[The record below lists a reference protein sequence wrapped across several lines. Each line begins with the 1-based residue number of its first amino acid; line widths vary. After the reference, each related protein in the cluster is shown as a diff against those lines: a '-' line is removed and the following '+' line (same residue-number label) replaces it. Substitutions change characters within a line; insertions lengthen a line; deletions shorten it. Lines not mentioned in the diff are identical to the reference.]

1 MRKAKK
7 INYDGNIKKIY
18 HIADIH
24 IRNLKRHTE
33 YREVFERLYQYI
45 SDTKTED
52 SIIVLAGDIVHAK
65 TDMTPEVVEMTQTF
79 LKRLSD
85 MLPTILIPGNHDA
98 NLNNQSRLDALSPIV
113 NALSHPNLHYLKD
126 SGVWKMGGISFS
138 HSSIFSETKGIIPAS
153 EVRGDYK
160 IALYHAPVDKVKTE
174 HGFQIEN
181 KNVNVE
187 SFDGYDLVLLGDI
200 HVPNQSLNSEGTIKY
215 CGSTIMQNHSEAKYP
230 EHGILVWDVESK
242 KSEFVPI
249 HNDYGYVTIDVED
262 GKVVGNPNIPNKPR
276 MRVRVKD
283 TTQSELKKV
292 LAKIRVG
299 RKVQEVSIQ
308 KVITDKKDYSG
319 GSHIILQNVR
329 DVGFQNKLIED
340 FLSDRY
346 VIGDEQLDVIRNIN
360 NEINQKLG
368 TSVGMKNIIWKPKT
382 FEFSNMF
389 SYGPNN
395 AIDFSQMKGAYG
407 IFAPNASGKSSLW
420 DALSF
425 CIYDKCSRTSKA
437 IDVLNYSKSQFDCK
451 FNFEIEGVDYF
462 IERIAKKSPK
472 RGTVKVDVNF
482 YRINEDGSTES
493 LNGEE
498 RRDTNSMIRQYVG
511 SYDDFIL
518 TAMSNQS
525 NSGGFI
531 EKSQKERKELLAQ
544 FLDMDVFEQLY
555 QVANEEIKELSAL
568 LKDYKNQNFTEK
580 LSEAEES
587 LIENKK
593 KVGETQTLL
602 DEYTQRRVKVG
613 YRIENLLSELISVDS
628 TVINTDNLLKIKEN
642 LQSELV
648 SKETECN
655 GYQQSLDDLNSKLKE
670 AQSKFDRYDL
680 VDLKENHLKYE
691 MYVGQLQTIQIEVDE
706 LDREIEHKKK
716 HLDGIGSLTFDDGC
730 EHCVKNK
737 NTPFAQQAQS
747 LEKEIRELALIRIT
761 RSGEYDNASMG
772 KAKHDVNDILLE
784 VQKLKVEIDGYKDKI
799 EKLELQ
805 NKSCNLELSE
815 LKNKI
820 EKVEGD
826 IKKSIEQKESVEHN
840 TKIQKEID
848 KYKENLKEIEDL
860 VYETNDTLI
869 DVSGEAKIAEN
880 TIKTINESITKL
892 ANMETKYEG
901 YEYYLQCVKRDGI
914 PYELISDILPKLEVE
929 INNIL
934 QPLVD
939 FQILLNTDG
948 KNINSYIAYG
958 DEEFWPLELTSGME
972 KFISSV
978 AIRTALINVSNLPR
992 PNFIAIDEGFGSLDS
1007 DNFNSLYLLF
1017 DYLKNQFDFI
1027 VTISHIDK
1035 TRDMVDQIIDITKV
1049 GGFSSIR
1056 YL

>member
-7 INYDGNIKKIY
+7 INYDGSIKKIY
-18 HIADIH
+18 HIADVH

-85 MLPTILIPGNHDA
+85 ILPTILIPGNHDA
-98 NLNNQSRLDALSPIV
+98 NLNNPSRLDALTPIV
-113 NALSHPNLHYLKD
+113 NALNHPNLHYLKD
-126 SGVWKMGGISFS
+126 DGVWKMGGISFS
-138 HSSIFSETKGIIPAS
+138 HSSVFGNSKEIISAD
-153 EVRGDYK
+153 EVSGDYK
-160 IALYHAPVDKVKTE
+160 IALYHGPVDKVKTE
-174 HGFQIEN
+174 HGFEIEN

-187 SFDGYDLVLLGDI
+187 SFNGYDLVLLGDI

-215 CGSTIMQNHSEAKYP
+215 CGSTIMQNHSESKYS
-230 EHGILVWDVESK
+230 EHGILVWDIK
-242 KSEFVPI
+242 TKTSEFVPI
-249 HNDYGYVTIDVED
+249 HNDYGYVTIDVEG
-262 GKVVGNPNIPNKPR
+262 GKVVGNPTIPTKPR

-283 TTQSELKKV
+283 TNQAELKK
-292 LAKIRVG
+292 LLSKIRVG
-299 RKVQEVSIQ
+299 RNVQEVSIQ
-308 KVITDKKDYSG
+308 KILTDKKDYSG
-319 GSHIILQNVR
+319 GSSVILQNVR
-329 DVGFQNKLIED
+329 DIGFQNKLIEEY
-340 FLSDRY
+340 LSHRY
-346 VIGDEQLDVIRNIN
+346 VIGDEQLEVIRGIN
-360 NEINQKLG
+360 TDINQKIG
-368 TSVGMKNIIWKPKT
+368 MNVGMKNIIWKPKT

-389 SYGPNN
+389 SYGKDNI
-395 AIDFSQMKGAYG
+395 IDFTNMKGAYG

-437 IDVLNYSKSQFDCK
+437 IDVLNYSKSEFRCK

-462 IERIAKKSPK
+462 IERVGKKSPK
-472 RGTVKVDVNF
+472 RGTVKVDVTF
-482 YRINEDGSTES
+482 YRINDDGSIEY
-493 LNGEE
+493 LNGDE
-498 RRDTNSMIRQYVG
+498 RRDTNSVIRQYVG

-525 NSGGFI
+525 NNSGFI
-531 EKSQKERKELLAQ
+531 DKSQKERKELLAQ
-544 FLDMDVFEQLY
+544 FLDMDVFEELY
-555 QVANEEIKELSAL
+555 QVANEEIKELSGL

-587 LIENKK
+587 LIKNKQ
-593 KVGETQTLL
+593 KVTETQILL
-602 DEYTQRRVKVG
+602 DEYKQRKIKVG
-613 YRIENLLSELISVDS
+613 IRISDLMNELIPVDS
-628 TVINTDNLLKIKEN
+628 KIIDTDSLIERKSKLEESLRLKNI
-642 LQSELV
+642 
-648 SKETECN
+648 ECDD
-655 GYQQSLDDLNSKLKE
+655 YSTQLDDLKSKLSETK
-670 AQSKFDRYDL
+670 SKFDRYDL
-680 VDLKENHLKYE
+680 MDLKQKHLQYE
-691 MYVGQLQTIQIEVDE
+691 MYLGQLQTIQKEIDE
-706 LDREIEHKKK
+706 LDREIDHKQT
-716 HLDGIGSLTFDDGC
+716 HLNGIGSLSFDDGC

-737 NTPFAQQAQS
+737 NTPFAQQAQT

-761 RSGEYDNASMG
+761 RSGEYDTASMN
-772 KAKHDVNDILLE
+772 KAKYDVNDILLE
-784 VQKLKVEIDGYKDKI
+784 VQKLKVEIDGYKSKI

-805 NKSCNLELSE
+805 NKSCNLELNDITTK
-815 LKNKI
+815 LNQI
-820 EKVEGD
+820 EAD

-840 TKIQKEID
+840 SKIQTEID
-848 KYKENLKEIEDL
+848 KYKQNLEQIEELIYD
-860 VYETNDTLI
+860 TNDVLI
-869 DVSGEAKIAEN
+869 DVSGDARIAEN
-880 TIKTINESITKL
+880 TIKTINESIDKL
-892 ANMETKYEG
+892 ASMEQKYEG

-1017 DYLKNQFDFI
+1017 DYLKNQFDFL

-1035 TRDMVDQIIDITKV
+1035 TRDMVDQIIDITKI

>member
-1 MRKAKK
+1 MRKSKK
-7 INYDGNIKKIY
+7 INYDGQIKKIY
-18 HIADIH
+18 HIADVH
-24 IRNLKRHTE
+24 IRNLKRHQE

-52 SIIVLAGDIVHAK
+52 SVIVLAGDIVHAK
-65 TDMTPEVVEMTQTF
+65 TDMTPEVVEMTQMF
-79 LKRLSD
+79 LKNLSD
-85 MLPTILIPGNHDA
+85 LLPTILIPGNHDA
-98 NLNNQSRLDALSPIV
+98 NLNNPSRLDALTPIV
-113 NALSHPNLHYLKD
+113 NALNHPNLHYLKD
-126 SGVWKMGGISFS
+126 NGIWKMGGISFS
-138 HSSIFSETKGIIPAS
+138 HSSVFGDTKDIISAA
-153 EVRGDYK
+153 EVSGNFK
-160 IALYHAPVDKVKTE
+160 IALYHGPVDKVKTE
-174 HGFQIEN
+174 HGFEIQN

-187 SFDGYDLVLLGDI
+187 SFNGYDLVLLGDI

-215 CGSTIMQNHSEAKYP
+215 VGSTIQQNHSEAKYP
-230 EHGILVWDVESK
+230 EHGILVWDVYSK
-242 KSEFVPI
+242 TSEFVPI
-249 HNDYGYVTIDVED
+249 HNDYGYVTLDVEG
-262 GKVVGNPNIPNKPR
+262 GKVVGNPTIPNKPR

-283 TTQSELKKV
+283 TTQAELKKV
-292 LAKIRVG
+292 LSKIRVG
-299 RKVQEVSIQ
+299 RLVQEVSIQ
-308 KVITDKKDYSG
+308 KVITDKKDYSNG
-319 GSHIILQNVR
+319 GSVVLQNVR

-340 FLSDRY
+340 YLSHRY
-346 VIGDEQLDVIRNIN
+346 VISDTNLEIIHNIN
-360 NEINQKLG
+360 KDINQKLG
-368 TSVGMKNIIWKPKT
+368 TDSGMKNIIWKPKR

-389 SYGPNN
+389 SYGNDN
-395 AIDFSQMKGAYG
+395 IIDFTNMKGAYG

-437 IDVLNYSKSQFDCK
+437 SDVLNYSKSQFSCK
-451 FNFEIEGVDYF
+451 FNFEIEGIDYF
-462 IERIAKKSPK
+462 IERIGKKSPK
-472 RGTVKVDVNF
+472 RGTVKVDVSF
-482 YRINEDGSTES
+482 YRINENGVIEY
-493 LNGEE
+493 LNGDE
-498 RRDTNSMIRQYVG
+498 RRDTNSIIRQYVG

-525 NSGGFI
+525 NNSGFI

-555 QVANEEIKELSAL
+555 QAASEDIKELSAL
-568 LKDYKNQNFTEK
+568 LKDYKTQNFTEK

-593 KVGETQTLL
+593 KVSEAQLLL
-602 DEYTQRRVKVG
+602 DEYKQRRANVG
-613 YRIENLLSELISVDS
+613 YCIENLLSELKPVDS

-642 LQSELV
+642 LQYKLN
-648 SKETECN
+648 SKKDECSD
-655 GYQQSLDDLNSKLKE
+655 YQQSLDDLNFKLKE
-670 AQSKFDRYDL
+670 SQSKFNRYDL
-680 VDLKENHLKYE
+680 INLKENHLKHE
-691 MYVGQLQTIQIEVDE
+691 MFANQLQTIQKEMDE
-706 LDREIEHKKK
+706 LDKEIEHKQK
-716 HLDGIGSLTFDDGC
+716 HLDGIGSLTFDDNC
-730 EHCVKNK
+730 EHCISNK

-747 LEKEIRELALIRIT
+747 LEKEIRELAIIRIT
-761 RSGEYDNASMG
+761 RSDEYDTASMG
-772 KAKHDVNDILLE
+772 KAKHNVNDILLE
-784 VQKLKVEIDGYKDKI
+784 VQKLKVEIDDYTDKI
-799 EKLELQ
+799 EKLELK

-826 IKKSIEQKESVEHN
+826 IKKSIEQKESVEYN
-840 TKIQKEID
+840 TSIQAEID
-848 KYKENLKEIEDL
+848 KYKKNLKEIEDL
-860 VYETNDTLI
+860 IYDTNDILI
-869 DVSGEAKIAEN
+869 DVSGEVKIAQN
-880 TIKTINESITKL
+880 IIKTITDSIDKL
-892 ANMETKYEG
+892 AHMEQKYEG

-914 PYELISDILPKLEVE
+914 PYELISEILPKLEIE

-948 KNINSYIAYG
+948 KNINSYIAYS
-958 DEEFWPLELTSGME
+958 DDEFWPLELTSGME

-978 AIRTALINVSNLPR
+978 AIRTALITVSNLPR

-1017 DYLKNQFDFI
+1017 DYLKTQFDFLI
-1027 VTISHIDK
+1027 TISHIDK

>member
-784 VQKLKVEIDGYKDKI
+784 VQKLKVEIDGYNDKI

>member
-153 EVRGDYK
+153 EVSGDYK

-174 HGFQIEN
+174 YGFQIEN

-462 IERIAKKSPK
+462 IERTAKKSPK

-482 YRINEDGSTES
+482 YRISEDGSTES

-531 EKSQKERKELLAQ
+531 
-544 FLDMDVFEQLY
+544 
-555 QVANEEIKELSAL
+555 
-568 LKDYKNQNFTEK
+568 
-580 LSEAEES
+580 
-587 LIENKK
+587 
-593 KVGETQTLL
+593 
-602 DEYTQRRVKVG
+602 
-613 YRIENLLSELISVDS
+613 
-628 TVINTDNLLKIKEN
+628 
-642 LQSELV
+642 
-648 SKETECN
+648 
-655 GYQQSLDDLNSKLKE
+655 
-670 AQSKFDRYDL
+670 
-680 VDLKENHLKYE
+680 
-691 MYVGQLQTIQIEVDE
+691 
-706 LDREIEHKKK
+706 
-716 HLDGIGSLTFDDGC
+716 
-730 EHCVKNK
+730 
-737 NTPFAQQAQS
+737 
-747 LEKEIRELALIRIT
+747 
-761 RSGEYDNASMG
+761 
-772 KAKHDVNDILLE
+772 
-784 VQKLKVEIDGYKDKI
+784 
-799 EKLELQ
+799 
-805 NKSCNLELSE
+805 
-815 LKNKI
+815 
-820 EKVEGD
+820 
-826 IKKSIEQKESVEHN
+826 
-840 TKIQKEID
+840 
-848 KYKENLKEIEDL
+848 
-860 VYETNDTLI
+860 
-869 DVSGEAKIAEN
+869 
-880 TIKTINESITKL
+880 
-892 ANMETKYEG
+892 
-901 YEYYLQCVKRDGI
+901 
-914 PYELISDILPKLEVE
+914 
-929 INNIL
+929 
-934 QPLVD
+934 
-939 FQILLNTDG
+939 
-948 KNINSYIAYG
+948 
-958 DEEFWPLELTSGME
+958 
-972 KFISSV
+972 
-978 AIRTALINVSNLPR
+978 
-992 PNFIAIDEGFGSLDS
+992 
-1007 DNFNSLYLLF
+1007 
-1017 DYLKNQFDFI
+1017 
-1027 VTISHIDK
+1027 
-1035 TRDMVDQIIDITKV
+1035 
-1049 GGFSSIR
+1049 
-1056 YL
+1056 

>member
-7 INYDGNIKKIY
+7 INYDGSIKKIY

-98 NLNNQSRLDALSPIV
+98 NLNNHSRLDALSPIV

-153 EVRGDYK
+153 EVSGDYK

-230 EHGILVWDVESK
+230 EHGILVWDVKSK

-319 GSHIILQNVR
+319 GSNIILQNVR

-340 FLSDRY
+340 FLSERY
-346 VIGDEQLDVIRNIN
+346 VIGDAQLDVIRNIN
-360 NEINQKLG
+360 NDINQKLG
-368 TSVGMKNIIWKPKT
+368 TSVGLKNIIWKPKS

-389 SYGPNN
+389 SYGSKNI
-395 AIDFSQMKGAYG
+395 IDFTNMKGAYG

-437 IDVLNYSKSQFDCK
+437 VDVLNYSKSQFDCK

-462 IERIAKKSPK
+462 IERTAKKSPK

-498 RRDTNSMIRQYVG
+498 RRDTNSIIRQYVG

-568 LKDYKNQNFTEK
+568 LKDYKNQNITEK

-602 DEYTQRRVKVG
+602 DEYNQRRAKVG

-680 VDLKENHLKYE
+680 VDLKEKHLKYE
-691 MYVGQLQTIQIEVDE
+691 MYVGQLQTIQIEIDE

-761 RSGEYDNASMG
+761 RSGEYDTASMG

>member
-153 EVRGDYK
+153 EVSGDYK

-174 HGFQIEN
+174 YGFQIEN

-187 SFDGYDLVLLGDI
+187 SFDGYDLTLLGDI

-215 CGSTIMQNHSEAKYP
+215 VGSTIMQNHSEAKYP

-308 KVITDKKDYSG
+308 KVITDKKNLSG

-462 IERIAKKSPK
+462 IERTAKKSPK

-602 DEYTQRRVKVG
+602 DEYKQRRVKVG

-680 VDLKENHLKYE
+680 VNLKENHLKYE
-691 MYVGQLQTIQIEVDE
+691 MYVGQLQTIQIEIDE

-761 RSGEYDNASMG
+761 RSGEYDTASMG

>member
-1 MRKAKK
+1 MRKSKK

-18 HIADIH
+18 HIADVH
-24 IRNLKRHTE
+24 IRNLKRHKE
-33 YREVFERLYQYI
+33 YREVFERLYEYI
-45 SDTKTED
+45 SDTKTDD

-65 TDMTPEVVEMTQTF
+65 TDMTPEVIEMTQTF

-98 NLNNQSRLDALSPIV
+98 NLNNHSRLDALSPIV
-113 NALSHPNLHYLKD
+113 NALGHPNLHYLKD
-126 SGVWKMGGISFS
+126 DGVWKMGGISFS
-138 HSSIFSETKGIIPAS
+138 HSSIFSESKGIIPAS
-153 EVRGDYK
+153 EVHGDYK
-160 IALYHAPVDKVKTE
+160 IALYHAPVDRVKTE
-174 HGFQIEN
+174 HGFEIEN

-215 CGSTIMQNHSEAKYP
+215 CGSTIMQNHSEAKYS
-230 EHGILVWDVESK
+230 EHGILVWDVDSK

-249 HNDYGYVTIDVED
+249 HNDYGYVTIDVEG
-262 GKVVGNPNIPNKPR
+262 GKIVGNPTIPNKPR

-283 TTQSELKKV
+283 TSQSELKKV

-319 GSHIILQNVR
+319 GSNIILQNVR

-340 FLSDRY
+340 FLSERY
-346 VIGDEQLDVIRNIN
+346 VVGEEHLDVIRGIN
-360 NEINQKLG
+360 NDINTKLG

-389 SYGPNN
+389 SYGPSNI
-395 AIDFSQMKGAYG
+395 IDFSQMKGAYG
-407 IFAPNASGKSSLW
+407 VFAPNASGKSSLW

-437 IDVLNYSKSQFDCK
+437 ADVLNYSKSQFNCK
-451 FNFEIEGVDYF
+451 FNFEINGVDYY
-462 IERIAKKSPK
+462 IERVGKKSPK

-498 RRDTNSMIRQYVG
+498 RRDTNSIIRQYVG

-580 LSEAEES
+580 LSDAEES
-587 LIENKK
+587 LIENQK
-593 KVGETQTLL
+593 KVTETQTLL
-602 DEYTQRRVKVG
+602 DEYKERRIKVG
-613 YRIENLLSELISVDS
+613 LRIEELLGKLISVDS
-628 TVINTDNLLKIKEN
+628 SVTDTDNLVKLKE
-642 LQSELV
+642 ELEE
-648 SKETECN
+648 SANTKATECN
-655 GYQQSLDDLNSKLKE
+655 EYVDTLVDLESKLKKS
-670 AQSKFDRYDL
+670 QSEFNRYDL
-680 VDLKENHLKYE
+680 VDLKEKHLKYE
-691 MYVGQLQTIQIEVDE
+691 SYSKMVVDIQSQIDE
-706 LDREIEHKKK
+706 LDREIEHKKN

-730 EHCVKNK
+730 DHCVKNK

-747 LEKEIRELALIRIT
+747 LEREIKESSLIRLT
-761 RSGEYDNASMG
+761 RSGEYDEASMN
-772 KAKHDVNDILLE
+772 KAKYDVTSILAEIQTLKSE
-784 VQKLKVEIDGYKDKI
+784 IDDYTNQIEKVE
-799 EKLELQ
+799 LQ
-805 NKSCNLELSE
+805 TKSCNLELTE
-815 LKNKI
+815 LQNRI
-820 EKVEGD
+820 YKVDSD
-826 IKKSIEQKESVEHN
+826 IQKSIEQKVSVEHN
-840 TKIQKEID
+840 TKVQKEID

-860 VYETNDTLI
+860 IYDTNDILI
-869 DVSGEAKIAEN
+869 DVSGEVKIAEN
-880 TIKTINESITKL
+880 TIKTVNDSINRLED
-892 ANMETKYEG
+892 METKYEG

-914 PYELISDILPKLEVE
+914 PYELISDVLPKLEVE

-958 DEEFWPLELTSGME
+958 EDEYWPLELTSGME

-978 AIRTALINVSNLPR
+978 AIRTALTNVSNLPR

-1017 DYLKNQFDFI
+1017 DYLKNQFDFL

>member
-18 HIADIH
+18 HIADVH

-79 LKRLSD
+79 LKSLSD

-98 NLNNQSRLDALSPIV
+98 NLNNHSRLDALSPIV
-113 NALSHPNLHYLKD
+113 NALGHPNLHYLKD
-126 SGVWKMGGISFS
+126 GGVWKMGGISFS

-153 EVRGDYK
+153 EVSGDYK

-187 SFDGYDLVLLGDI
+187 SFDGYDLALLGDI

-230 EHGILVWDVESK
+230 EHGILVWDVDSK

-262 GKVVGNPNIPNKPR
+262 GKVVGNPIIPNKPR

-283 TTQSELKKV
+283 TTQSELKKI

-319 GSHIILQNVR
+319 GSNIILQNVR

-340 FLSDRY
+340 FLSERY

-360 NEINQKLG
+360 NDINQKLG
-368 TSVGMKNIIWKPKT
+368 TSVGLKNIIWKPKS

-389 SYGPNN
+389 SYGSKNI
-395 AIDFSQMKGAYG
+395 IDFTNMKGAYG

-437 IDVLNYSKSQFDCK
+437 VDVLNYSKSQFDCK

-462 IERIAKKSPK
+462 IERTAKKSPK

-498 RRDTNSMIRQYVG
+498 RRDTNSIIRQYVG

-602 DEYTQRRVKVG
+602 DEYNQRRAKVG

-628 TVINTDNLLKIKEN
+628 TVINTDNLLKIKET

-680 VDLKENHLKYE
+680 VNLKENHLKYE
-691 MYVGQLQTIQIEVDE
+691 MYIGQLQTIQIKIDE

-716 HLDGIGSLTFDDGC
+716 HLDGIGSLTFDDNC

-761 RSGEYDNASMG
+761 RSGEYDTASMG

-784 VQKLKVEIDGYKDKI
+784 VQKLKVEIDGYTDKI

-820 EKVEGD
+820 EKVEED

-869 DVSGEAKIAEN
+869 DVSGEVKIAEN

-892 ANMETKYEG
+892 ANMEQKYEG

>member
-1 MRKAKK
+1 MRKSKK

-18 HIADIH
+18 HIADVH
-24 IRNLKRHTE
+24 IRNLKRHKE
-33 YREVFERLYQYI
+33 YREVFERLYEYI
-45 SDTKTED
+45 SDTKTDD
-52 SIIVLAGDIVHAK
+52 SIIVLVGDIVHAK
-65 TDMTPEVVEMTQTF
+65 TDMTPEVIEMTQTF

-98 NLNNQSRLDALSPIV
+98 NLNNHSRLDALSPIV
-113 NALSHPNLHYLKD
+113 NALGHPNLHYLKD
-126 SGVWKMGGISFS
+126 DGVWKMGGISFS
-138 HSSIFSETKGIIPAS
+138 HSSIFSESKAIIPSS
-153 EVRGDYK
+153 EVHGNYK

-174 HGFQIEN
+174 YGFEIEN

-230 EHGILVWDVESK
+230 EHGILVWDVDSK

-249 HNDYGYVTIDVED
+249 HNDYGYVTIDVEG
-262 GKVVGNPNIPNKPR
+262 GKIVGNPTIPNKPR

-283 TTQSELKKV
+283 TPQSELKKI

-319 GSHIILQNVR
+319 GSNIILQNVR

-340 FLSDRY
+340 FLSERY
-346 VIGDEQLDVIRNIN
+346 VVGEEHLDVIRGIN
-360 NEINQKLG
+360 NDINTKLG

-389 SYGPNN
+389 SYGPSNI
-395 AIDFSQMKGAYG
+395 IDFSQMKGAYG
-407 IFAPNASGKSSLW
+407 VFAPNASGKSSLW

-437 IDVLNYSKSQFDCK
+437 ADVLNYSKSQFNCK
-451 FNFEIEGVDYF
+451 FNFEINGVDYY
-462 IERIAKKSPK
+462 IERIGKKSPK

-498 RRDTNSMIRQYVG
+498 RRDTNSIIRQYVG

-580 LSEAEES
+580 LSDAEES

-593 KVGETQTLL
+593 KVTETQTLL
-602 DEYTQRRVKVG
+602 DEYKERRIKVG
-613 YRIENLLSELISVDS
+613 LRIEELLGKLISVDS
-628 TVINTDNLLKIKEN
+628 SVTDTDNLLKLKE
-642 LQSELV
+642 ELEE
-648 SKETECN
+648 SANTKATECN
-655 GYQQSLDDLNSKLKE
+655 EYVDTLVDLESKLKKS
-670 AQSKFDRYDL
+670 QSEFDRYDL
-680 VDLKENHLKYE
+680 VDLKEKHLKYE
-691 MYVGQLQTIQIEVDE
+691 SYSKMMIDIQSQIDD

-747 LEKEIRELALIRIT
+747 LEREIKESSLIRLT
-761 RSGEYDNASMG
+761 RSGEYDEASIN
-772 KAKHDVNDILLE
+772 KAKYDVTSILAEIQTLKSE
-784 VQKLKVEIDGYKDKI
+784 IDNYTNQIEKVE
-799 EKLELQ
+799 LQ
-805 NKSCNLELSE
+805 TKSCNLELTE
-815 LKNKI
+815 LQNRI
-820 EKVEGD
+820 DKVDSD
-826 IKKSIEQKESVEHN
+826 IQKSIEQKVSVEHN
-840 TKIQKEID
+840 TKVQKEID

-860 VYETNDTLI
+860 IYDTNDILI
-869 DVSGEAKIAEN
+869 DVSGEVKIAEN
-880 TIKTINESITKL
+880 TIKTVNDSINRLED
-892 ANMETKYEG
+892 METKYEG

-914 PYELISDILPKLEVE
+914 PYELISDVLPKLEVE

-958 DEEFWPLELTSGME
+958 EDEYWPLELTSGME

-978 AIRTALINVSNLPR
+978 AIRTALTNVSNLPR

-1017 DYLKNQFDFI
+1017 DYLKNQFDFL

>member
-1 MRKAKK
+1 MRKSKK

-18 HIADIH
+18 HLADVH
-24 IRNLKRHTE
+24 IRNLKRHKE
-33 YREVFERLYQYI
+33 YREVFSHLYEYI
-45 SDTKTED
+45 SSTMDDK
-52 SIIVLAGDIVHAK
+52 SIIVVAGDIVHAK
-65 TDMTPEVVEMTQTF
+65 TDMTPEVIEMTQTF
-79 LKRLSD
+79 LKSLAD
-85 MLPTILIPGNHDA
+85 MLPTIIIPGNHDA
-98 NLNNQSRLDALSPIV
+98 NLNNHSRLDALSPIV
-113 NALSHPNLHYLKD
+113 NALNHPNLHYLKD
-126 SGVWKMGGISFS
+126 DGVWKMGGISFS
-138 HSSIFSETKGIIPAS
+138 HSSIFSESKGIIPS
-153 EVRGDYK
+153 EEVSGDYK
-160 IALYHAPVDKVKTE
+160 IALYHAPVDRVKTE
-174 HGFQIEN
+174 HGFEIEN

-230 EHGILVWDVESK
+230 EHGILVWDIDSK

-249 HNDYGYVTIDVED
+249 HNDYGYVTVDVDD

-283 TTQSELKKV
+283 TSQSQLKKI
-292 LAKIRVG
+292 LASIRVG
-299 RKVQEVSIQ
+299 RKVQEVTIQ
-308 KVITDKKDYSG
+308 KVITDTKDYSG
-319 GSHIILQNVR
+319 GSNIILQNVR

-346 VIGDEQLDVIRNIN
+346 VVGEEHLDVIRGIN
-360 NEINQKLG
+360 SDINTKLG

-389 SYGPNN
+389 SYGSSNI
-395 AIDFSQMKGAYG
+395 IDFSQMKGAYG
-407 IFAPNASGKSSLW
+407 VFAPNASGKSSLW

-437 IDVLNYSKSQFDCK
+437 ADVLNYSKSQFNCK
-451 FNFEIEGVDYF
+451 FNFEINGVDYY
-462 IERIAKKSPK
+462 IERIGKKSPK

-498 RRDTNSMIRQYVG
+498 RRDTNSIIRQYVG

-593 KVGETQTLL
+593 KVTETQSIL
-602 DEYTQRRVKVG
+602 DEYTQRRIKVG
-613 YRIENLLSELISVDS
+613 IRIEQLLSKLISVDTS
-628 TVINTDNLLKIKEN
+628 VIDTDSLIKIKE
-642 LQSELV
+642 ELEENANI
-648 SKETECN
+648 KATECN
-655 GYQQSLDDLNSKLKE
+655 GYVDTLVDLESKLNK
-670 AQSKFDRYDL
+670 SKSQFDRYDL
-680 VDLKENHLKYE
+680 VDLKEKHLKYE
-691 MYVGQLQTIQIEVDE
+691 LYSNRLIDIQSQIDE

-730 EHCVKNK
+730 DHCVKNK

-747 LEKEIRELALIRIT
+747 LEKEIRESSLIRLT
-761 RSGEYDNASMG
+761 RSTEYDEASVN
-772 KAKHDVNDILLE
+772 KAKYDVTQLLSDI
-784 VQKLKVEIDGYKDKI
+784 QKLKTESDGYVNQI
-799 EKLELQ
+799 EKVELQ
-805 NKSCNLELSE
+805 TKSCNLELTE
-815 LKNKI
+815 LQNKI
-820 EKVEGD
+820 DKVESD
-826 IKKSIEQKESVEHN
+826 IQKSIEQKVSVEHN
-840 TKIQKEID
+840 VEIQNEID

-860 VYETNDTLI
+860 IYDTNNILI
-869 DVSGEAKIAEN
+869 DVSGEVKIAEN
-880 TIKTINESITKL
+880 TIKTVNDSIDKL
-892 ANMETKYEG
+892 EGMETKYEG

-914 PYELISDILPKLEVE
+914 PYELISEVLPKLEIE

-939 FQILLNTDG
+939 FEILLNTDG

-958 DEEFWPLELTSGME
+958 EEEYWPLELTSGME

-978 AIRTALINVSNLPR
+978 AIRTALTNVSNLPR

-1035 TRDMVDQIIDITKV
+1035 TRDMVDQIIDITKI

>member
-1 MRKAKK
+1 
-7 INYDGNIKKIY
+7 
-18 HIADIH
+18 
-24 IRNLKRHTE
+24 
-33 YREVFERLYQYI
+33 
-45 SDTKTED
+45 
-52 SIIVLAGDIVHAK
+52 
-65 TDMTPEVVEMTQTF
+65 
-79 LKRLSD
+79 
-85 MLPTILIPGNHDA
+85 
-98 NLNNQSRLDALSPIV
+98 
-113 NALSHPNLHYLKD
+113 
-126 SGVWKMGGISFS
+126 
-138 HSSIFSETKGIIPAS
+138 
-153 EVRGDYK
+153 
-160 IALYHAPVDKVKTE
+160 
-174 HGFQIEN
+174 
-181 KNVNVE
+181 
-187 SFDGYDLVLLGDI
+187 
-200 HVPNQSLNSEGTIKY
+200 
-215 CGSTIMQNHSEAKYP
+215 
-230 EHGILVWDVESK
+230 
-242 KSEFVPI
+242 
-249 HNDYGYVTIDVED
+249 
-262 GKVVGNPNIPNKPR
+262 
-276 MRVRVKD
+276 
-283 TTQSELKKV
+283 
-292 LAKIRVG
+292 
-299 RKVQEVSIQ
+299 
-308 KVITDKKDYSG
+308 
-319 GSHIILQNVR
+319 
-329 DVGFQNKLIED
+329 
-340 FLSDRY
+340 
-346 VIGDEQLDVIRNIN
+346 
-360 NEINQKLG
+360 
-368 TSVGMKNIIWKPKT
+368 
-382 FEFSNMF
+382 
-389 SYGPNN
+389 
-395 AIDFSQMKGAYG
+395 
-407 IFAPNASGKSSLW
+407 
-420 DALSF
+420 
-425 CIYDKCSRTSKA
+425 
-437 IDVLNYSKSQFDCK
+437 
-451 FNFEIEGVDYF
+451 
-462 IERIAKKSPK
+462 
-472 RGTVKVDVNF
+472 
-482 YRINEDGSTES
+482 
-493 LNGEE
+493 
-498 RRDTNSMIRQYVG
+498 
-511 SYDDFIL
+511 
-518 TAMSNQS
+518 
-525 NSGGFI
+525 
-531 EKSQKERKELLAQ
+531 
-544 FLDMDVFEQLY
+544 
-555 QVANEEIKELSAL
+555 
-568 LKDYKNQNFTEK
+568 
-580 LSEAEES
+580 
-587 LIENKK
+587 
-593 KVGETQTLL
+593 
-602 DEYTQRRVKVG
+602 
-613 YRIENLLSELISVDS
+613 
-628 TVINTDNLLKIKEN
+628 
-642 LQSELV
+642 
-648 SKETECN
+648 
-655 GYQQSLDDLNSKLKE
+655 
-670 AQSKFDRYDL
+670 
-680 VDLKENHLKYE
+680 
-691 MYVGQLQTIQIEVDE
+691 MYVGQLQTIQIEIDD
-706 LDREIEHKKK
+706 LDRDIKHKQK

-761 RSGEYDNASMG
+761 RSGEYDTASMG

-1017 DYLKNQFDFI
+1017 DYLKGEFDFL

>member
-1 MRKAKK
+1 MRKAKLIK
-7 INYDGNIKKIY
+7 YDGKIKKIY
-18 HIADIH
+18 HIADVH

-45 SDTKTED
+45 ENTKTDD
-52 SIIVLAGDIVHAK
+52 SVIVLAGDIVHAK

-98 NLNNQSRLDALSPIV
+98 NLNNHSRLDALSPIV
-113 NALSHPNLHYLKD
+113 NALNHPNLHYLKND
-126 SGVWKMGGISFS
+126 GVWKMGGISFS
-138 HSSIFSETKGIIPAS
+138 HSSIFSESKGIIPAS
-153 EVRGDYK
+153 DVSGDYK
-160 IALYHAPVDKVKTE
+160 IALYHAPVDRVKTE

-187 SFDGYDLVLLGDI
+187 SFNGYDLVLLGDI

-230 EHGILVWDVESK
+230 EHGILVWDVETK
-242 KSEFVPI
+242 ESEFVPI
-249 HNDYGYVTIDVED
+249 HNDYGYVTVDVED
-262 GKVVGNPNIPNKPR
+262 GKIVGTPNIPNKPR
-276 MRVRVKD
+276 MRVRVKN
-283 TTQSELKKV
+283 TSQSALKKV
-292 LAKIRVG
+292 LAEIRVG

-308 KVITDKKDYSG
+308 KVITDKKDFD
-319 GSHIILQNVR
+319 GSSNIVLQNVR

-340 FLSDRY
+340 FLSERY
-346 VIGDEQLDVIRNIN
+346 VVGEEHLEVIRNIN
-360 NEINQKLG
+360 NDINQKLG

-389 SYGPNN
+389 SYGTKNI
-395 AIDFSQMKGAYG
+395 IDFTNMKGAYG

-437 IDVLNYSKSQFDCK
+437 IDVLNYSKMIFDCK

-462 IERIAKKSPK
+462 IERVGRKSPK

-498 RRDTNSMIRQYVG
+498 RRDTNSIIRQYVG

-555 QVANEEIKELSAL
+555 QVANEEIKELSGL

-587 LIENKK
+587 LIEN
-593 KVGETQTLL
+593 QTELTEAKRLL
-602 DEYTQRRVKVG
+602 DSYKEQKQQIG
-613 YRIENLLSELISVDS
+613 ASIEELLSQLISVNSEIID
-628 TVINTDNLLKIKEN
+628 TDKLIETK
-642 LQSELV
+642 SELEELANI
-648 SKETECN
+648 KATECN
-655 GYQQSLDDLNSKLKE
+655 GYVDTLVDLESNLKQTKSE
-670 AQSKFDRYDL
+670 FDRYDL
-680 VDLKENHLKYE
+680 IDLKEKHLKYE
-691 MYVGQLQTIQIEVDE
+691 SYVAMMEDIKDQMEDLE
-706 LDREIEHKKK
+706 REIEHKKE
-716 HLDGIGSLTFDDGC
+716 HLEGIGSLTFDDGC

-747 LEKEIRELALIRIT
+747 LEKEIKELSLIYLT
-761 RSGEYDNASMG
+761 RSGEYDEASFN
-772 KAKHDVNDILLE
+772 KIKYDVTTVLKE
-784 VQKLKVEIDGYKDKI
+784 VQILKTQITEYESQIEKVE
-799 EKLELQ
+799 LQ
-805 NKSCNLELSE
+805 TKSCNLELTE
-815 LKNKI
+815 LQSKI
-820 EKVEGD
+820 EKVESD
-826 IKKSIEQKESVEHN
+826 IKKSVEQKESVEHN
-840 TKIQKEID
+840 AKIQIQLDSKKESLLDVEGLIS
-848 KYKENLKEIEDL
+848 
-860 VYETNDTLI
+860 ETNDNII
-869 DVSGEAKIAEN
+869 DISGEVKIAEN
-880 TIKTINESITKL
+880 TIKTVNDSIQRL
-892 ANMETKYEG
+892 EDMETKYEG

-914 PYELISDILPKLEVE
+914 PYELISDVLPKLEIE

-978 AIRTALINVSNLPR
+978 AIRTALTNVSNLPR

-1017 DYLKNQFDFI
+1017 DYLKNQFDFL